1 MKIHYTGSEIP
12 LESLLTSLILQ
23 NFTLFPSSSLQHTVP
38 RNSTTLFAMHIYND
52 IRQISVPPSS
62 SGSVSSSTTPATNS
76 LGFDPFGL
84 LSSENF
90 PEIRYWRR
98 KNFSGDD
105 VTEFDDD
112 TEKVGKLGFIEH
124 ITGVRFTAEE
134 LKSVRK
140 HTYESFAGLLEDGI
154 APQKWSQASST
165 ATQRVRKDII
175 TKHPEISLCTNNWKV
190 DALITETYGQWTTR
204 RKPQIAESSKH
215 RQQEPKSKS
224 KRKHDGSTE
233 EKEGERKRA
242 KRDSKSHDPIVK
254 NKEKK
259 KHRRR
264 DLTIEDADINSTHA
278 DSAIDSTP
286 DHDEDD
292 SPHTDHDDDSAH
304 ADPDDVNHSVLN
316 PLHDLHSSLHA
327 SANPSPNNSEHPLSA
342 RGSPEWQPEHAVAAR
357 PKKITLSN
365 PLAKAKSDSK
375 GKGREIP
382 TTADVTKAP
391 VPSNIPSSAAAP
403 STESGSPTTI
413 PSASTSNTTPSSSKS
428 TPLIALIPI
437 TPAPGPPSASNT
449 NTVVNDSAAEPKKK
463 GKPYKPGAPDTAW

>member
-1 MKIHYTGSEIP
+1 M
-12 LESLLTSLILQ
+12 
-23 NFTLFPSSSLQHTVP
+23 
-38 RNSTTLFAMHIYND
+38 
-52 IRQISVPPSS
+52 QISVPPSS

-84 LSSENF
+84 LASENF
-90 PEIRYWRR
+90 PEIRYWTR

-112 TEKVGKLGFIEH
+112 TEKVGKLGLIEH

-242 KRDSKSHDPIVK
+242 KWDSKSHDPVVK

-264 DLTIEDADINSTHA
+264 DLTIDDADINSTHA

-286 DHDEDD
+286 DHDDDD

-304 ADPDDVNHSVLN
+304 ADPVDVNHSVLN

-327 SANPSPNNSEHPLSA
+327 SANPSPNNMRNSFLS
-342 RGSPEWQPEHAVAAR
+342 S
-357 PKKITLSN
+357 
-365 PLAKAKSDSK
+365 LAKLILHFSSKAKSDSK
-375 GKGREIP
+375 GKGRGTP

-413 PSASTSNTTPSSSKS
+413 PSASTSNTTPSSRKS

-437 TPAPGPPSASNT
+437 TPAPGSPSASNT

-463 GKPYKPGAPDTAW
+463 GKPYKPGAPDTAWNLWAREHMESHPTAMGE